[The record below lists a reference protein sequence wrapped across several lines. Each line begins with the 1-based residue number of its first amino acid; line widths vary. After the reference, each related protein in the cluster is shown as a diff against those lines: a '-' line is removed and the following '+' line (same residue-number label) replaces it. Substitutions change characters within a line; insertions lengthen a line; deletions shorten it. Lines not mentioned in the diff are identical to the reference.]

1 MLYYFILGKNPILS
15 KAEIEAVLAGLEYRT
30 KNIEHRNNI
39 LILEA
44 EKELDVNWLNNRLG
58 GTIKIGKILGKV
70 ENLENFEDKFFDL
83 IKFGQ
88 GKVYFGF
95 SLYNLGR
102 KAPLKQLSRKLEP
115 VAMEIKRK
123 LREEK
128 NINSRWVTSK
138 DLELS
143 SVIVKKN
150 KLLENGA
157 EICFFA
163 KDSEIIIG
171 QTLAVQPFEEFG
183 ARDYARPG
191 RDDVSGMLPPKLA
204 RIMVNL
210 TQAKDDATILD
221 PFCGSSTI
229 LQEALLMGYK
239 NLIGSDN
246 SKKAIEDSKQNL
258 DWLAEK
264 YHLDISDIK
273 LLDLSVESLEKKYAE
288 NSIDTIITEPY
299 LGPALKGSEGIKQID
314 IIIKEL
320 DALYF
325 SAFEQFKKIL
335 KPNGK
340 IIIVFPI
347 FQINNQS
354 KRLTIFEKVQQ
365 LGFKVLNIDDLIYW
379 RPKQFIWRDIL
390 IFEKI

>member
-1 MLYYFILGKNPILS
+1 M
-15 KAEIEAVLAGLEYRT
+15 V
-30 KNIEHRNNI
+30 
-39 LILEA
+39 
-44 EKELDVNWLNNRLG
+44 
-58 GTIKIGKILGKV
+58 
-70 ENLENFEDKFFDL
+70 
-83 IKFGQ
+83 KFGQ
-88 GKVYFGF
+88 GKVFFGF
-95 SLYNLGR
+95 SIYNLGQ
-102 KAPLKQLSRKLEP
+102 KASIKHLVRKLEP

-128 NINSRWVTSK
+128 NISSRWVTSK
-138 DLELS
+138 ELELS

-157 EICFFA
+157 EICFLA
-163 KDSEIIIG
+163 KDSEIIVG
-171 QTLAVQPFEEFG
+171 QTIAVQPFEEFG

-204 RIMVNL
+204 RMMVNL
-210 TQAKDDATILD
+210 AQAKNDAVILD
-221 PFCGSSTI
+221 PFCGSGTI

-273 LLDLSVESLEKKYAE
+273 LLDLSVESLDKEFAE

-354 KRLTIFEKVQQ
+354 MRLAIFEKVQQ

-390 IFEKI
+390 IFEKE